1 MLPYVGYLSHDILH
15 CVYENSNTQNTME
28 QRQVTLFASSP
39 INSLSIFGYQLC
51 WDSGW
56 KVGTYW
62 DRVAKGI
69 ENIFK
74 IA

>member
-1 MLPYVGYLSHDILH
+1 
-15 CVYENSNTQNTME
+15 ME

-39 INSLSIFGYQLC
+39 INSLPIFGHQLC
-51 WDSGW
+51 WDSSW
-56 KVGTYW
+56 KVGAYW
-62 DRVAKGI
+62 DRVAERI